1 MPKMSQLSL
10 NKKKI
15 PILLLEGIHSNAV
28 ESFKAAGD
36 ENIELLNT
44 ALEGQEL
51 IDKLKDFKIVG
62 LRSRTQLTKEVLEQS
77 DHLIAIG
84 CFCIGTNQVD
94 LKTAQSLGI
103 PVFNAPFSN
112 TRSVAE
118 LVLEEAI
125 LLIRNVIDKNAK
137 AHRGEWLKSADNAN
151 EVRGKTLGIV
161 GYGHIGMQLGVLAE
175 NIGLNVI
182 FYDIEEKLPLGNACQ
197 VDSLATLLQ
206 QSDVVSLHVP
216 QLPTTANMISTK
228 EFALMKQ
235 NAVLINASRGNVIDI
250 DALFDALTSSKLKGA
265 AIDVFPKDPSSKGEI
280 FESPLRGLDNVFLTL
295 HIGGSTIEAQ
305 ENIATE
311 VSAKLIKYSDN
322 GSTLNAVNFSELSLP
337 SHRETHRILHIHQ
350 NIPGIINE
358 LNRILASKNIN
369 VEGQY
374 LRTLENIGYV
384 VMDIKSSSDEAKEL
398 IDEFKKVKATIKA
411 RYLV

>member
-1 MPKMSQLSL
+1 MSQLSL
-10 NKKKI
+10 DKKKI
-15 PILLLEGIHSNAV
+15 PTLLLESIHSSNAV
-28 ESFKAAGD
+28 ESFKAAGY

-62 LRSRTQLTKEVLEQS
+62 LSSRTQLTKEVLGQS
-77 DHLIAIG
+77 EHLIAIG
-84 CFCIGTNQVD
+84 CFYIGTNQVD
-94 LKTAQSLGI
+94 LKTPQSLGI
-103 PVFNAPFSN
+103 PVSNAPFSN
-112 TRSVAE
+112 IRSVAE
-118 LVLEEAI
+118 LVLAETI

-137 AHRGEWLKSADNAN
+137 AYRGEWLKSADNAN
-151 EVRGKTLGIV
+151 EVRDKTLGIV
-161 GYGHIGMQLGVLAE
+161 GYGHIGMQLRVLAE

-182 FYDIEEKLPLGNACQ
+182 FYDIEEKLPLGNASQ

-235 NAVLINASRGNVIDI
+235 NTVFINASRGNVIYI
-250 DALFDALTSSKLKGA
+250 DALVNAFKSAKLKGA
-265 AIDVFPKDPSSKGEI
+265 AIDVFPKEPSSKGEI
-280 FESPLRGLDNVFLTL
+280 FESPLKGLDNFFLTS

-322 GSTLNAVNFSELSLP
+322 SSTLNAVNFPELSLP
-337 SHRETHRILHIHQ
+337 SHKETHQILHIYQ

-358 LNRILASKNIN
+358 LNRILASKNVN

-384 VMDIKSSSDEAKEL
+384 VMDIKSSSDQAKDL
-398 IDEFKKVKATIKA
+398 MDEFKKVKATIKA

>member
-1 MPKMSQLSL
+1 MNKLSL

-15 PILLLEGIHSNAV
+15 PILLLEGIHNNAL
-28 ESFKAAGD
+28 ESFKAAGY
-36 ENIELLNT
+36 ENIDLLST

-51 IDKLKDFKIVG
+51 IDKLKNYKMVG
-62 LRSRTQLTKEVLEQS
+62 LRSRTQLTKEVLENS
-77 DHLIAIG
+77 THLAAIG

-94 LKTAQSLGI
+94 IKTAQKLGI

-118 LVLEEAI
+118 LVLAQAI
-125 LLIRNVIDKNAK
+125 LLVRNVVDKNAK

-161 GYGHIGMQLGVLAE
+161 GYGHIGMQLGILAE
-175 NIGLNVI
+175 SMGINVI
-182 FYDIEEKLPLGNACQ
+182 FYDVEEKLPLGNATQ
-197 VDSLATLLQ
+197 VSSLKLLLE

-216 QLPTTANMISTK
+216 QLATTKNLITAK
-228 EFALMKQ
+228 ELAMMKDHS
-235 NAVLINASRGNVIDI
+235 VLINASRGNVVDI
-250 DALFDALTSSKLKGA
+250 DALVNALESKKLKGA
-265 AIDVFPKDPSSKGEI
+265 AIDVFPVEPSSKNES
-280 FESPLRGLDNVFLTL
+280 FESPLKNFDNVFITP

-305 ENIATE
+305 ENIANE

-322 GSTLNAVNFSELSLP
+322 GSTLNAVNFPELSLP
-337 SHRETHRILHIHQ
+337 STDNSSHRILHIHA
-350 NIPGIINE
+350 NIPGIMNE
-358 LNRILASKNIN
+358 LNKIIAEKNIN

-374 LRTLENIGYV
+374 LRTQENIGYV
-384 VMDIKSSSDEAKEL
+384 VIDIQSADDEAKNLVEA
-398 IDEFKKVKATIKA
+398 FKEVKATIRA

>member
-1 MPKMSQLSL
+1 MNKLSL

-15 PILLLEGIHSNAV
+15 PILLLEGIHNNAL
-28 ESFKAAGD
+28 ESFKAAGY
-36 ENIELLNT
+36 ENIDLIST

-51 IDKLKDFKIVG
+51 IDKLKNYKMVG
-62 LRSRTQLTKEVLEQS
+62 LRSRTQLTKEVLENS
-77 DHLIAIG
+77 THLAAIG

-94 LKTAQSLGI
+94 IKTAQKLGI

-118 LVLEEAI
+118 LVLAQAI
-125 LLIRNVIDKNAK
+125 LLVRNVVDKNAK

-161 GYGHIGMQLGVLAE
+161 GYGHIGMQLGILAE
-175 NIGLNVI
+175 SMGINVI
-182 FYDIEEKLPLGNACQ
+182 FYDVEEKLPLGNATQ
-197 VDSLATLLQ
+197 VSSLKLLLE

-216 QLPTTANMISTK
+216 QLATTKNLITAK
-228 EFALMKQ
+228 ELAMMKDHS
-235 NAVLINASRGNVIDI
+235 VLINASRGNVVDI
-250 DALFDALTSSKLKGA
+250 DALVNALESKKLKGA
-265 AIDVFPKDPSSKGEI
+265 AIDVFPVEPSSKNES
-280 FESPLRGLDNVFLTL
+280 FESPLKNFDNVFITP

-305 ENIATE
+305 ENIANE

-322 GSTLNAVNFSELSLP
+322 GSTLNAVNFPELSLP
-337 SHRETHRILHIHQ
+337 STDNSSHRILHIHA
-350 NIPGIINE
+350 NIPGIMNE
-358 LNRILASKNIN
+358 LNKIIAEKNIN

-374 LRTLENIGYV
+374 LRTQENIGYV
-384 VMDIKSSSDEAKEL
+384 VIDIQSADDEAKNLVEA
-398 IDEFKKVKATIKA
+398 FKEVKATIRA

>member
-1 MPKMSQLSL
+1 MNKLSL

-15 PILLLEGIHSNAV
+15 PILLLEGIHNNAL
-28 ESFKAAGD
+28 ESFKTAGY
-36 ENIELLNT
+36 ENIDLLST

-51 IDKLKDFKIVG
+51 IDKLKNYKMVG
-62 LRSRTQLTKEVLEQS
+62 LRSRTQLTKEVLENS
-77 DHLIAIG
+77 THLAAIG

-94 LKTAQSLGI
+94 IKTAQKLGI

-118 LVLEEAI
+118 LVLAQAI
-125 LLIRNVIDKNAK
+125 LLVRNVVDKNAK

-161 GYGHIGMQLGVLAE
+161 GYGHIGMQLGILAE
-175 NIGLNVI
+175 SMGINVI
-182 FYDIEEKLPLGNACQ
+182 FYDVEEKLPLGNATQ
-197 VDSLATLLQ
+197 VSSLKLLLE

-216 QLPTTANMISTK
+216 QLATTKNLITAK
-228 EFALMKQ
+228 ELAMMKDHS
-235 NAVLINASRGNVIDI
+235 VLINASRGNVVDI
-250 DALFDALTSSKLKGA
+250 DALIDALESKKLKGA
-265 AIDVFPKDPSSKGEI
+265 AIDVFPVEPSSKNES
-280 FESPLRGLDNVFLTL
+280 FESPLKNFDNVFITP

-305 ENIATE
+305 ENIANE

-322 GSTLNAVNFSELSLP
+322 GSTLNAVNFPELSLP
-337 SHRETHRILHIHQ
+337 STDNSSHRILHIHA
-350 NIPGIINE
+350 NIPGIMNE
-358 LNRILASKNIN
+358 LNKIIAEKNIN

-374 LRTLENIGYV
+374 LRTQENIGYV
-384 VMDIKSSSDEAKEL
+384 VIDIQSADDEAKNLVEA
-398 IDEFKKVKATIKA
+398 FKEVKATIRA

>member
-1 MPKMSQLSL
+1 MSQLSL

-28 ESFKAAGD
+28 ESFKAAGY

-62 LRSRTQLTKEVLEQS
+62 LRSRTQLTKQVLEQS
-77 DHLIAIG
+77 EHLIAIG

-94 LKTAQSLGI
+94 LKTAQNLGI

-118 LVLEEAI
+118 LVLAEAI

-151 EVRGKTLGIV
+151 EVRGKTLGII

-182 FYDIEEKLPLGNACQ
+182 FYDIEEKLPLGNAYQ

-216 QLPTTANMISTK
+216 QLSTTANMISTK

-250 DALFDALTSSKLKGA
+250 DALVNALKSTKLKGA
-265 AIDVFPKDPSSKGEI
+265 AIDVFPKEPSAKGEI
-280 FESPLRGLDNVFLTL
+280 FESPLRSLDNVFLTP

-322 GSTLNAVNFSELSLP
+322 GSTLNAVNFPELSLP

-384 VMDIKSSSDEAKEL
+384 VMDIKSSSDQTKDL

>member
-1 MPKMSQLSL
+1 MNKLSL

-15 PILLLEGIHSNAV
+15 PILLLEGIHNNAL
-28 ESFKAAGD
+28 ESFKAAGY
-36 ENIELLNT
+36 ENIDLLST

-51 IDKLKDFKIVG
+51 IDKLKNYKMVG
-62 LRSRTQLTKEVLEQS
+62 LRSRTQLTKEVLENS
-77 DHLIAIG
+77 THLAAIG

-94 LKTAQSLGI
+94 IKTAQKLGI

-118 LVLEEAI
+118 LVLAQAI
-125 LLIRNVIDKNAK
+125 LLVRNVVDKNAK

-161 GYGHIGMQLGVLAE
+161 GYGHIGMQLGILAE
-175 NIGLNVI
+175 SMGINVI
-182 FYDIEEKLPLGNACQ
+182 FYDVEEKLPLGNATQ
-197 VDSLATLLQ
+197 VSSLKLLLE

-216 QLPTTANMISTK
+216 QLATTKNLITAK
-228 EFALMKQ
+228 ELAMMKDHS
-235 NAVLINASRGNVIDI
+235 VLINASRGNVVDI
-250 DALFDALTSSKLKGA
+250 DALVDALESKKLKGA
-265 AIDVFPKDPSSKGEI
+265 AIDVFPVEPSSKNES
-280 FESPLRGLDNVFLTL
+280 FESPLKNFDNVFITP

-305 ENIATE
+305 ENIANE

-322 GSTLNAVNFSELSLP
+322 GSTLNAVNFPELSLP
-337 SHRETHRILHIHQ
+337 STDNSSHRILHIHA
-350 NIPGIINE
+350 NIPGIMNE
-358 LNRILASKNIN
+358 LNKIIAEKNIN

-374 LRTLENIGYV
+374 LRTQENIGYV
-384 VMDIKSSSDEAKEL
+384 VIDIQSADDEAKNLVEA
-398 IDEFKKVKATIKA
+398 FKEVKATIRA

>member
-1 MPKMSQLSL
+1 MSQLSL

-15 PILLLEGIHSNAV
+15 PILLLEGIHPNAV
-28 ESFKAAGD
+28 ELFKIAGY

-51 IDKLKDFKIVG
+51 VDKLKDFKIVG

-77 DHLIAIG
+77 EHLIAIG

-118 LVLEEAI
+118 LVLAEAI

-137 AHRGEWLKSADNAN
+137 AHR
-151 EVRGKTLGIV
+151 
-161 GYGHIGMQLGVLAE
+161 E

-182 FYDIEEKLPLGNACQ
+182 FYDIEEKLLLGNACQ
-197 VDSLATLLQ
+197 IDNLATLLQ
-206 QSDVVSLHVP
+206 QSDVVYLHVP
-216 QLPTTANMISTK
+216 QLPSTANIISTK
-228 EFALMKQ
+228 EFTLMKQ
-235 NAVLINASRGNVIDI
+235 NSVLINASRGNVIDI
-250 DALFDALTSSKLKGA
+250 DALVNAIKSAKLKGA
-265 AIDVFPKDPSSKGEI
+265 AIDVFPKEPSSKGEI
-280 FESPLRGLDNVFLTL
+280 FESPLTDLNNVFLTL

-305 ENIATE
+305 GNIATK
-311 VSAKLIKYSDN
+311 VSAKLIKYSEN
-322 GSTLNAVNFSELSLP
+322 GSTLNAVNFPELSLP
-337 SHRETHRILHIHQ
+337 SHTETHRILHIHQ

-369 VEGQY
+369 VDGQY
-374 LRTLENIGYV
+374 LKTLENIGYV
-384 VMDIKSSSDEAKEL
+384 VMDIKSSSDQAKDL

>member
-1 MPKMSQLSL
+1 MSQLSL

-15 PILLLEGIHSNAV
+15 PILLLEGIHPNAV
-28 ESFKAAGD
+28 ESFKVAGY

-51 IDKLKDFKIVG
+51 IDKLKDFKIAG
-62 LRSRTQLTKEVLEQS
+62 LRSSRTQLIKEVLEQS
-77 DHLIAIG
+77 EHLIAIG

-94 LKTAQSLGI
+94 LKTTQSLGI

-118 LVLEEAI
+118 LVLAEAI

-175 NIGLNVI
+175 NISLNVI

-197 VDSLATLLQ
+197 VDNLATLLQ

-216 QLPTTANMISTK
+216 NCQ
-228 EFALMKQ
+228 
-235 NAVLINASRGNVIDI
+235 VLH
-250 DALFDALTSSKLKGA
+250 
-265 AIDVFPKDPSSKGEI
+265 VFPKEPSLKGEI
-280 FESPLRGLDNVFLTL
+280 FESPLRGLDNVFLTP
-295 HIGGSTIEAQ
+295 HIGDSTIEAQ
-305 ENIATE
+305 ENIASE

-322 GSTLNAVNFSELSLP
+322 GSALNAVNFPELSLP
-337 SHRETHRILHIHQ
+337 SHTETHRILHIHQ

-358 LNRILASKNIN
+358 LNIILASKNIN

-384 VMDIKSSSDEAKEL
+384 VMDIKSSSDQTKDL
-398 IDEFKKVKATIKA
+398 IDEFKKVKATINA

>member
-1 MPKMSQLSL
+1 MSQLSL

-182 FYDIEEKLPLGNACQ
+182 FYDIEEKLPLGN
-197 VDSLATLLQ
+197 
-206 QSDVVSLHVP
+206 
-216 QLPTTANMISTK
+216 
-228 EFALMKQ
+228 
-235 NAVLINASRGNVIDI
+235 
-250 DALFDALTSSKLKGA
+250 
-265 AIDVFPKDPSSKGEI
+265 
-280 FESPLRGLDNVFLTL
+280 
-295 HIGGSTIEAQ
+295 
-305 ENIATE
+305 
-311 VSAKLIKYSDN
+311 
-322 GSTLNAVNFSELSLP
+322 
-337 SHRETHRILHIHQ
+337 
-350 NIPGIINE
+350 
-358 LNRILASKNIN
+358 
-369 VEGQY
+369 
-374 LRTLENIGYV
+374 
-384 VMDIKSSSDEAKEL
+384 
-398 IDEFKKVKATIKA
+398 
-411 RYLV
+411 

>member
-1 MPKMSQLSL
+1 MSQLSL

-15 PILLLEGIHSNAV
+15 PILLLEGIHLNAL
-28 ESFKAAGD
+28 EAFKAAGY

-77 DHLIAIG
+77 QHLTAIG

-94 LKTAQSLGI
+94 LKTAHDLGI

-118 LVLEEAI
+118 LVLAEAI

-137 AHRGEWLKSADNAN
+137 AHRGQWLKSAENAN
-151 EVRGKTLGIV
+151 EIRGKTLGII
-161 GYGHIGMQLGVLAE
+161 GYGHIGMQLSVLAE
-175 NIGLNVI
+175 SIGFNVI
-182 FYDIEEKLPLGNACQ
+182 FYDIEEKLPLGNATQ
-197 VDSLATLLQ
+197 VSSLDQLLK

-228 EFALMKQ
+228 QFDAMKE
-235 NAVLINASRGNVIDI
+235 NSVLINASRGNVVDI
-250 DALFDALTSSKLKGA
+250 DALVKVLKNGKLKGA
-265 AIDVFPKDPSSKGEI
+265 AIDVFPIEPSSKGEV
-280 FESPLRGLDNVFLTL
+280 FESTLRDFDNVFLTP
-295 HIGGSTIEAQ
+295 HIGGSTLEAQ
-305 ENIATE
+305 ENIANE

-322 GSTLNAVNFSELSLP
+322 GSTLNAVNFPEISLP
-337 SHRETHRILHIHQ
+337 IHTDTHRILHIHE
-350 NIPGIINE
+350 NIPGMMNE
-358 LNRILASKNIN
+358 LNKILASKNIN

-384 VMDIKSSSDEAKEL
+384 VMDIRSSSDEARDLVE
-398 IDEFKKVKATIKA
+398 EFKKIKATIKT
-411 RYLV
+411 RYLI

>member
-1 MPKMSQLSL
+1 MTQLSL

-15 PILLLEGIHSNAV
+15 PILLLEGVHLNAL
-28 ESFKAAGD
+28 EGFKAAGY

-44 ALEGQEL
+44 ALESQEL

-77 DHLIAIG
+77 KHLTAIG

-94 LKTAQSLGI
+94 LKTAHDLGI

-118 LVLEEAI
+118 LVLAEAI

-137 AHRGEWLKSADNAN
+137 VHRGQWLKSAENAN
-151 EVRGKTLGIV
+151 EIRGKTLGII
-161 GYGHIGMQLGVLAE
+161 GYGHIGMQLSVLAE
-175 NIGLNVI
+175 SIGLNVI
-182 FYDIEEKLPLGNACQ
+182 FHDVEEKLPLGNATQ
-197 VDSLATLLQ
+197 VSSLYQLLK

-216 QLPTTANMISTK
+216 QLSTTANMISTK
-228 EFALMKQ
+228 QFEAMKE
-235 NAVLINASRGNVIDI
+235 NSVLINASRGNVVDI
-250 DALFDALTSSKLKGA
+250 DALVKVLKNGKLKGA
-265 AIDVFPKDPSSKGEI
+265 AIDVFPKEPSSKGEV
-280 FESPLRGLDNVFLTL
+280 FENPLKDFDNVFLTP
-295 HIGGSTIEAQ
+295 HIGGSTLEAQ
-305 ENIATE
+305 ENIANE

-322 GSTLNAVNFSELSLP
+322 GSTLNAVNFPEISLP
-337 SHRETHRILHIHQ
+337 THTNTHRILHIHE
-350 NIPGIINE
+350 NIPGMMNE
-358 LNRILASKNIN
+358 LNKILAAKNIN

-384 VMDIKSSSDEAKEL
+384 VMDIQSTSDESRDL
-398 IDEFKKVKATIKA
+398 VDEFKKIYATIKT

>member
-1 MPKMSQLSL
+1 MTQLSL

-15 PILLLEGIHSNAV
+15 PILLLEGVHLNAL
-28 ESFKAAGD
+28 EGFKAAGY

-44 ALEGQEL
+44 ALESQEL

-77 DHLIAIG
+77 KHLTAIG

-94 LKTAQSLGI
+94 LKTAHDLGI
-103 PVFNAPFSN
+103 PVFNSPFSN

-118 LVLEEAI
+118 LVLAEAI

-137 AHRGEWLKSADNAN
+137 AHRGQWLKSAENAN
-151 EVRGKTLGIV
+151 EIRGKTLGII
-161 GYGHIGMQLGVLAE
+161 GYGHIGMQLSVLAE
-175 NIGLNVI
+175 SIGLNVI
-182 FYDIEEKLPLGNACQ
+182 FHDVEEKLPLGNATQ
-197 VDSLATLLQ
+197 VSSLYQLLK

-216 QLPTTANMISTK
+216 QLSTTANMISTK
-228 EFALMKQ
+228 QFEAMKE
-235 NAVLINASRGNVIDI
+235 NSVLINASRGNVVDI
-250 DALFDALTSSKLKGA
+250 DALVKVLKNGKLKGA
-265 AIDVFPKDPSSKGEI
+265 AIDVFPKEPSSKGEV
-280 FESPLRGLDNVFLTL
+280 FENPLKDFDNVFLTP
-295 HIGGSTIEAQ
+295 HIGGSTLEAQ
-305 ENIATE
+305 ENIANE

-322 GSTLNAVNFSELSLP
+322 GSTLNAVNFPEISLP
-337 SHRETHRILHIHQ
+337 THTNTHRILHIHE
-350 NIPGIINE
+350 NIPGMMNE
-358 LNRILASKNIN
+358 LNKILAAKNIN

-384 VMDIKSSSDEAKEL
+384 VMDIQSTSDESRDL
-398 IDEFKKVKATIKA
+398 VDEFKKIYATIKT

>member
-1 MPKMSQLSL
+1 MSHLSL

-15 PILLLEGIHSNAV
+15 PILLLENIHPNAV
-28 ESFKAAGD
+28 ESFKIAGY
-36 ENIELLNT
+36 ENIELPNT

-77 DHLIAIG
+77 KHLIAIG

-94 LKTAQSLGI
+94 IKTAQSLGI
-103 PVFNAPFSN
+103 PVFNVPFSN

-118 LVLEEAI
+118 LVLAEAI

-151 EVRGKTLGIV
+151 EVKGKTLGIV

-197 VDSLATLLQ
+197 VDSLVTLLQ
-206 QSDVVSLHVP
+206 QSDVISLHVP
-216 QLPTTANMISTK
+216 QLPSTANMISTK

-235 NAVLINASRGNVIDI
+235 NSVLINASKGNVIDI
-250 DALFDALTSSKLKGA
+250 DALVNAIKSAKLKGA
-265 AIDVFPKDPSSKGEI
+265 AIDVFHKEPSSKGEI
-280 FESPLRGLDNVFLTL
+280 FESPLRGLDNVFLTP

-322 GSTLNAVNFSELSLP
+322 GSTLNAINFPKLSLP
-337 SHRETHRILHIHQ
+337 SHKETHRILHIHQ
-350 NIPGIINE
+350 NIPCIINE

-384 VMDIKSSSDEAKEL
+384 VMDIKSSSDQAKDI

>member
-1 MPKMSQLSL
+1 MSQLSL

-15 PILLLEGIHSNAV
+15 PILLLE
-28 ESFKAAGD
+28 
-36 ENIELLNT
+36 NT
-44 ALEGQEL
+44 ALEEQEL
-51 IDKLKDFKIVG
+51 VDKLKDFKIVG
-62 LRSRTQLTKEVLEQS
+62 LRHTQFTKEVLEQS
-77 DHLIAIG
+77 EHLIAIG

-118 LVLEEAI
+118 LVLAEAI

-137 AHRGEWLKSADNAN
+137 VHRGEWLKSANNAN
-151 EVRGKTLGIV
+151 
-161 GYGHIGMQLGVLAE
+161 
-175 NIGLNVI
+175 
-182 FYDIEEKLPLGNACQ
+182 
-197 VDSLATLLQ
+197 
-206 QSDVVSLHVP
+206 
-216 QLPTTANMISTK
+216 
-228 EFALMKQ
+228 
-235 NAVLINASRGNVIDI
+235 
-250 DALFDALTSSKLKGA
+250 
-265 AIDVFPKDPSSKGEI
+265 
-280 FESPLRGLDNVFLTL
+280 
-295 HIGGSTIEAQ
+295 
-305 ENIATE
+305 E
-311 VSAKLIKYSDN
+311 VSAKLIKYLDN
-322 GSTLNAVNFSELSLP
+322 GSTLNAVNFPELSLP
-337 SHRETHRILHIHQ
+337 SHTETHRILHIHQ

-384 VMDIKSSSDEAKEL
+384 VMDIKSSSDQAKDL

>member
-1 MPKMSQLSL
+1 MSQLSL

-15 PILLLEGIHSNAV
+15 SILLLEGIHPNTV
-28 ESFKAAGD
+28 ELFKVSGY
-36 ENIELLNT
+36 ENIKLLNT

-51 IDKLKDFKIVG
+51 VDKLKDFKIVG

-77 DHLIAIG
+77 EHLIAIG
-84 CFCIGTNQVD
+84 CFCISTNQVD

-103 PVFNAPFSN
+103 QVFNTPFSN

-118 LVLEEAI
+118 LVLAEAI

-137 AHRGEWLKSADNAN
+137 AHRGEWLKLANNAN

-161 GYGHIGMQLGVLAE
+161 GYGHIGMQLGILTE

-182 FYDIEEKLPLGNACQ
+182 FYDIEEKLLLGNACQ
-197 VDSLATLLQ
+197 VDNLATLLQ
-206 QSDVVSLHVP
+206 QSYVVSLHVP
-216 QLPTTANMISTK
+216 QLPSTANMISTK

-235 NAVLINASRGNVIDI
+235 NSVLINASRGNVIDI
-250 DALFDALTSSKLKGA
+250 NTLVNALKSAKLKGA
-265 AIDVFPKDPSSKGEI
+265 AIGVFPKEPSSKGEI
-280 FESPLRGLDNVFLTL
+280 FESSLRDLDNVFLTP

-305 ENIATE
+305 ENIVTE

-322 GSTLNAVNFSELSLP
+322 GSTLNAVNFPELSLL
-337 SHRETHRILHIHQ
+337 SHTETHRILHIHQ

-369 VEGQY
+369 VDGQY

-384 VMDIKSSSDEAKEL
+384 VMDIKSSSDQAKDL
-398 IDEFKKVKATIKA
+398 IDEFKKVKATINA

>member
-1 MPKMSQLSL
+1 MNKLSL

-15 PILLLEGIHSNAV
+15 PILLLEGIHNNAL
-28 ESFKAAGD
+28 ESFKAAGY
-36 ENIELLNT
+36 ENIDLLST

-51 IDKLKDFKIVG
+51 IDKLKNYKIVG
-62 LRSRTQLTKEVLEQS
+62 LRSRTQLTKEVLENS
-77 DHLIAIG
+77 THLAAIG

-94 LKTAQSLGI
+94 IKTAQKLGI

-118 LVLEEAI
+118 LVLAQAI
-125 LLIRNVIDKNAK
+125 LLVRNVVDKNAK

-161 GYGHIGMQLGVLAE
+161 GYGHIGMQLGILAE
-175 NIGLNVI
+175 SMGINVI
-182 FYDIEEKLPLGNACQ
+182 FYDVEEKLPLGNATQ
-197 VDSLATLLQ
+197 VSSLKLLLE

-216 QLPTTANMISTK
+216 QLATTKNLITAK
-228 EFALMKQ
+228 ELAMMKDHS
-235 NAVLINASRGNVIDI
+235 VLINASRGNVVDI
-250 DALFDALTSSKLKGA
+250 DALVNALESKKLKGA
-265 AIDVFPKDPSSKGEI
+265 AIDVFPVEPSSKNES
-280 FESPLRGLDNVFLTL
+280 FESPLKNFDNVFITP

-305 ENIATE
+305 ENIANE

-322 GSTLNAVNFSELSLP
+322 GSTLNAVNFPELSLP
-337 SHRETHRILHIHQ
+337 STDNSSHRILHIHA
-350 NIPGIINE
+350 NIPGIMNE
-358 LNRILASKNIN
+358 LNKIIAEKNIN

-374 LRTLENIGYV
+374 LRTQENIGYV
-384 VMDIKSSSDEAKEL
+384 VIDIQSSDDEAKNLVEA
-398 IDEFKKVKATIKA
+398 FKEVKATIRA